1 MQRLNLLT
9 KSWSLDG
16 RMPHLRSPDSCKEV
30 PTALTYEKKKIKI
43 KNSPM
48 AMRESSGSFRAA
60 ALGDFRAIKTAVP
73 GQSRVPGEFGGK

>member
-1 MQRLNLLT
+1 M
-9 KSWSLDG
+9 K
-16 RMPHLRSPDSCKEV
+16 K
-30 PTALTYEKKKIKI
+30 KKKIKI

>member
-9 KSWSLDG
+9 KSRSLD
-16 RMPHLRSPDSCKEV
+16 RRTPHLWSPDSCKEV